1 MKIRPVGAV
10 LFYAG
15 RRTDGSTDM
24 TKLIVVFHNFANGPK
39 NQRRRIFTLDCSQK
53 TSFFAE
59 QITVL
64 RGTSD

>member
-1 MKIRPVGAV
+1 MKIRPVGAEFFHV
-10 LFYAG
+10 DG
-15 RRTDGSTDM
+15 RADM